1 LVDNQP
7 EVREPKGGTEFGVV
21 HMPLPGLGAQI
32 ARRAEQLGFAMCLFT
47 DSHVLAGDP
56 FSECCLAAKATS
68 AIRLGTGVTN
78 PVTRAPGVIASAI
91 GTVHIE
97 SGGRAILGLGRGD
110 SAAAYAGRRPAT
122 AAELEAC
129 AREVRAYLRDGKLRW
144 LKEAGLPPVP
154 IDIACTG
161 PRAIA
166 ASARTADRISLAVGA
181 APDRIRWALDA
192 VRQALHDCGRDQESV
207 QLGAYLNVVVDPDS
221 TKAREHARAGVGVV
235 AHFTAMTTHQIGLPD
250 RHRPVMD
257 ALRDSYQMAQHGR
270 PDSNQAR
277 LLTDEFVDWF
287 AIAGDPGYCVE
298 RLQELV
304 DMGIRHIYVIGGAA
318 DPSPLSVIEAEGRF
332 AEHVIPRLR

>member
-1 LVDNQP
+1 LVDKHP
-7 EVREPKGGTEFGVV
+7 EGRVPNRDIEFGVV
-21 HMPLPGLGAQI
+21 HMPVPGLGAQI
-32 ARRAEQLGFAMCLFT
+32 ARRAEQLGFAICLFT

-56 FSECCLAAKATS
+56 FSECCLAAKSTS

-97 SGGRAILGLGRGD
+97 SGGRAILGLARGD
-110 SAAAYAGRRPAT
+110 SAAAYAGRQPAT
-122 AAELEAC
+122 SAELEAC
-129 AREVRAYLRDGKLRW
+129 AREVRVYLRDGKLRW
-144 LKEAGLPPVP
+144 LTESGLPPVP

-192 VRQALHDCGRDQESV
+192 ARRELHDCGRDPESV
-207 QLGAYLNVVVDPDS
+207 RFGAYLNVVVDPDR
-221 TKAREHARAGVGVV
+221 TKARAHARAGVGVV
-235 AHFTAMTTHQIGLPD
+235 AHFSAMTAQAVGLPD

-257 ALRDSYQMAQHGR
+257 ALRDSYQMAHHGR
-270 PDSNQAR
+270 PDSHQAR

-304 DMGIRHIYVIGGAA
+304 DLGIRHVYVIGGAA
-318 DPSPLSVIEAEGRF
+318 DPSPLSVIEAEGRL
-332 AEHVIPRLR
+332 AKQVIPHLR